1 MWGKM
6 LDLLPVTNLQKDQQI
21 TTMLKSLRKEM
32 NMMTPKEH
40 K

>member
-1 MWGKM
+1 M
-6 LDLLPVTNLQKDQQI
+6 LDLLQVTNLQEDQQI

-32 NMMTPKEH
+32 STMALKEH